1 MKIEYSKFM
10 FELEVSERLRISP
23 FFENTLRGLIG
34 AQIHKLC
41 CNKTLEKCDS
51 CSDRHSC
58 LYSYLYNTPAKI
70 NSQNLSKY
78 NALPHPYIFFFPRNR
93 LIFEKGDKIIFYLTL
108 FGKALNYLSYYVH
121 AVSNACKAGIGRNRV
136 PLVLSNVEAVYSEGF
151 SEKIYSVEA
160 PFLNSFK
167 RQSLDIESSIANIL
181 LDDCEISNNKE
192 KSDADARA
200 GVSNIKLSFDTVFR
214 VKENEKLI
222 SEIEFST
229 IIKSLLRR
237 FSNIAYFHCGNETE
251 IDFKKIIEKAKKVS
265 ILKKDINWF
274 EYDRYSSRQNAKMKL
289 GGIIGEIT
297 FKAAGAW
304 AELLKIGKII
314 HIGKNTSFGFG
325 KYDIEVVSDV
335 E

>member
-10 FELEVSERLRISP
+10 FELEASERLRVSP

-34 AQIHKLC
+34 AQIHKLSC
-41 CNKTLEKCDS
+41 GKTLEKCDS

-70 NSQNLSKY
+70 NSENLSKY

-121 AVSNACKAGIGRNRV
+121 AVSNACKIGIGRTRV
-136 PLVLSNVEAVYSEGF
+136 PLVLNNVEAVYSEGF
-151 SEKIYSVEA
+151 SEKIYSAEE

-167 RQSLDIESSIANIL
+167 RQSLDIESSITNIL
-181 LDDCEISNNKE
+181 LDDCEIINSGE
-192 KSDADARA
+192 KSDA
-200 GVSNIKLSFDTVFR
+200 GTVLCNIKLSFDTAFR

-237 FSNIAYFHCGNETE
+237 FSNIAYFHCGNETD
-251 IDFKKIIEKAKKVS
+251 IDFKKIIEKAKKVN

-289 GGIIGEIT
+289 GGIIGEMT

-335 E
+335 K